1 MLRALIWVVMI
12 VAIAVGL
19 TLLARHSTGYV
30 LVVSPPYRIEL
41 SLNLLLLL
49 LVAAFGVFYFVVR
62 MIAATVGLPAQIREF
77 RAARRRRKARATLAS
92 ALREYFAG
100 RYARAEKAAQRAL
113 DMGEQPDLSA
123 IVAARAAHGLRA
135 YDRRDDYLSRGAAA
149 AGHNDPT
156 QVVTEAEL
164 LLEQRRSQEALD
176 ALRRLRR
183 PHTAALRLEL
193 RAQQELRNWEQ
204 TFTLVNELQRRKVF
218 DAEEATEIRRAALI
232 ENLRRNALDVTG
244 LEEAWRKMSAKERT
258 DNRIAAAAAR
268 CFIALGG
275 CVQAHRIIEEAL
287 ESSWDSDVVALYAE
301 CDGGDARQRIERA
314 ESWLKSYPRDAVLLL
329 ALGKLCAAS
338 ELWGKAQSYLEASI
352 AIDPTYS
359 AHLALADL
367 HETLGNA
374 EVARFH
380 QRESLEL
387 ALVQLKT
394 ATGGGRRTPI

>member
-12 VAIAVGL
+12 IAIAVGL

-62 MIAATVGLPAQIREF
+62 MIAATLGLPAQIREF
-77 RAARRRRKARATLAS
+77 RAARRCRKARATLAS

-135 YDRRDDYLSRGAAA
+135 YDRRDDYLSRAAAA

-193 RAQQELRNWEQ
+193 RAQQEMRNWEQ

-232 ENLRRNALDVTG
+232 ENLRRNALDMTG

-258 DNRIAAAAAR
+258 DHRIAAAAAR

-275 CVQAHRIIEEAL
+275 CAQAHRIIEEAL

-352 AIDPTYS
+352 AINPTYS

-387 ALVQLKT
+387 ALAQLKT

>member
-394 ATGGGRRTPI
+394 ATGAGRRTPV